1 MTVID
6 LVEEEKTEEKNV
18 KRPKK
23 EAKKILKGFVDFEK
37 ELNYYNDF
45 FSNKQF
51 IKNSTAIT
59 IEDINN
65 TVIKKIKMIITIY

>member
-1 MTVID
+1 MTVIDLVEEEKTEEKEDMIVID

-37 ELNYYNDF
+37 ELN
-45 FSNKQF
+45 
-51 IKNSTAIT
+51 
-59 IEDINN
+59 
-65 TVIKKIKMIITIY
+65 